1 MNAIIERGT
10 SCLVALF
17 MLACLLA
24 GGCGVKG
31 PPVAPEDLLP
41 DVNDRSTDDQQVED
55 QESEL
60 Y

>member
-1 MNAIIERGT
+1 MKPAGEVRNW
-10 SCLVALF
+10 CLVLLF
-17 MLACLLA
+17 SMTLVVS

-41 DVNDRSTDDQQVED
+41 DSTETSIED
-55 QESEL
+55 QEDDAQESEF